1 MKKDDIQKVLIE
13 KQKKIVIA
21 THLLTPDDQFRPN
34 FSHDTN
40 LFRSPKSQN
49 DHNAGE
55 TNEFLPV
62 FHSFFTFIQ
71 T

>member
-1 MKKDDIQKVLIE
+1 MKNDDLLKVLIE
-13 KQKKIVIA
+13 KRKKNVIA
-21 THLLTPDDQFRPN
+21 THLLTLDDLFRPN

-40 LFRSPKSQN
+40 LFRSPKLQN

-55 TNEFLPV
+55 TNEFQPV
-62 FHSFFTFIQ
+62 FHSFFTFLQ